1 MPRTRLFETL
11 DRALADSDHGTSVV
25 LVCAPAGAGKTTFL
39 ADWAHRTRAQPGRPA
54 IAWATVDEQDNER
67 PSLQSKLVQALRGT
81 EHHQVREICE
91 QIANPTPVQPFPL
104 ASRLTELTEPV
115 WLILDDAHLLH
126 DPVVLSELEVLLRAP
141 PERVRVV
148 VCGRFEPPL
157 AFQKLR
163 LDGRMVDVTFD
174 DLAFTPEEATA
185 LLAEHDVELDPDN
198 LSALMERTEGWAAGL
213 RLAGMSLAEHDDP
226 ASLLEN
232 FTGCQRAVADYLME
246 QVLDGQS
253 EEVRQFLV
261 KTSVPATFSAALAE
275 ELTGRADA
283 HAIIDVLE
291 HRNFLISRIETSP
304 TQFRYHPLLRSYL
317 RAEIGLLG
325 RQAVAELEH
334 VTARW
339 YARLG
344 DALPALE
351 HGIAADAVS
360 DVESVL
366 SDSGLALVLDGHAET
381 VGRLLADAPRPIRDR
396 PIARLVRVAAHLR
409 ADNPTI
415 AGSLLS
421 TFDDHGGTFDDH
433 GGDESAFRTTLLADT
448 LRLQLAVHTG
458 DLEYARTRP
467 VAADGD
473 WSGDPHLDAFAA
485 LQRGLGHLHLGRLGR
500 AEHNLDRARTH
511 AREINSPSIEA
522 QTSTALGVV
531 ALSRG
536 LLDDALLLAAS
547 GRSKAAASRQSK
559 AAASR
564 QSKTAAAGRSGAT
577 NGHPFLQVANQSADS
592 QWTSLLEAFCHYLRN
607 DTERAV
613 EVAGAPYAS
622 NASATH
628 EIAVAAEL
636 FGLDTAPNRR
646 AAVSALHAATTSGR
660 AAHRP
665 PGLIAVTL
673 PSIQFAYLH
682 IGETTWARELFTSAA
697 AVLGQSGDVALLE
710 SVLLLYANQLE
721 RARAALRPVLEG
733 NLPCAAATNM
743 VTAWLVEA
751 ELSRRRFHD
760 ARIHDALGEALR
772 LAEPEGVLRP
782 FHYMP
787 SASRELLSASRG
799 RFGSRGS
806 FADRVWASL
815 PKTAVATTEKL
826 TRRELQLLA
835 ELPTWRTAEEIA
847 ADLCVSV
854 NTVKTHLRGIYRKL
868 GVTTRRD
875 AVTAARSHGLL

>member
-11 DRALADSDHGTSVV
+11 DRALADSDRATSVV

-67 PSLQSKLVQALRGT
+67 PALQAKLVQAFRGT
-81 EHHQVREICE
+81 EHPRVREICE
-91 QIANPTPVQPFPL
+91 QIANPTPGQPFPL
-104 ASRLTELTEPV
+104 ASSLAELDEPV
-115 WLILDDAHLLH
+115 CLVLDDAHLLH
-126 DPVVLSELEVLLRAP
+126 DPVVLSDLEVFLRTQP
-141 PERVRVV
+141 DLVQVV

-163 LDGRMVDVTFD
+163 LDGRTLDVTFD
-174 DLAFTPEEATA
+174 DLAFTPEEAKA
-185 LLAEHDVELDPDN
+185 LLAEHDVELDSDN
-198 LSALMERTEGWAAGL
+198 LSVLMERTEGWAAGL
-213 RLAGMSLAEHDDP
+213 RLAGMSLAEHPDP

-232 FTGCQRAVADYLME
+232 FTGCRRAVADYLME

-253 EEVRQFLV
+253 EEIRQFLV

-304 TQFRYHPLLRSYL
+304 TLFRYHPLLRSYL
-317 RAEIGLLG
+317 RAEISLLG
-325 RQAVAELEH
+325 REAGAELEH
-334 VTARW
+334 LTARW

-351 HGIAADAVS
+351 HGIAADAAS
-360 DVESVL
+360 HVESVL
-366 SDSGLALVLDGHAET
+366 SDAGLALVLDGHAET
-381 VGRLLADAPRPIRDR
+381 VGRLLADAPRSIRDR
-396 PIARLVRVAAHLR
+396 PISRLVRVAAHLR
-409 ADNPTI
+409 EENPI
-415 AGSLLS
+415 VAGSILS
-421 TFDDHGGTFDDH
+421 SFDDHGAD
-433 GGDESAFRTTLLADT
+433 DESAFRTTLLADT

-458 DLEYARTRP
+458 DLGYARARP
-467 VAADGD
+467 VAADGV

-485 LQRGLGHLHLGRLGR
+485 LQRGLGHLHLGRLGP
-500 AEHNLDRARTH
+500 AEYNLERARTH
-511 AREINSPSIEA
+511 AREIESPRIEA
-522 QTSTALGVV
+522 QTSTALGIV
-531 ALSRG
+531 ALCRG
-536 LLDDALLLAAS
+536 LLDDALSLAASGHSKAAAS
-547 GRSKAAASRQSK
+547 GRSKAAASGHSK
-559 AAASR
+559 AAAASR
-564 QSKTAAAGRSGAT
+564 SKASDGDLSVSVDDQ
-577 NGHPFLQVANQSADS
+577 PADNR
-592 QWTSLLEAFCHYLRN
+592 WAPLLEAFCHYLRN
-607 DTERAV
+607 DTERAF
-613 EVAGAPYAS
+613 ELAGAAHAS
-622 NASATH
+622 SPSTVEDN
-628 EIAVAAEL
+628 AVAAQL

-660 AAHRP
+660 AAPRP
-665 PGLIAVTL
+665 PGLIAVAL
-673 PSIQFAYLH
+673 PSIEFAYLQ
-682 IGETTWARELFTSAA
+682 IGETTWARELVTSAST
-697 AVLGQSGDVALLE
+697 VLGQCGDVALLE
-710 SVLLLYANQLE
+710 SVLHLYANQLE
-721 RARAALRPVLEG
+721 RARVALRPVLEG
-733 NLPCAAATNM
+733 DLPCAAATNV

-751 ELSRRRFHD
+751 ELARRRFHD
-760 ARIHDALGEALR
+760 ARVHDALGEALL
-772 LAEPEGVLRP
+772 LAEPERVLRP

-787 SASRELLSASRG
+787 SSSRELLSASRG

-847 ADLCVSV
+847 ADLSVSV

-875 AVTAARSHGLL
+875 AVTAARTHGLL